1 MGKKQTIGADDIARD
16 LGLQA
21 QVPSSKGDIIA
32 KDLGII
38 DKNLNT
44 ADFNIG
50 EFQRNKEAEAAFDA
64 SINKMMDELPG
75 LNDAE
80 KKTIL
85 DLGKTGQFDKAQI
98 NEIIDTFR
106 GAHPIQQKYV
116 ADDNKTGKTYLTDI
130 NPLEIKKEDVNRDF
144 WGTVEETA
152 QNVPAIIGQKL
163 GQGHYYMKDMGNGI
177 KVPVPLAVGQS
188 AEAGHTVDS
197 IWGSDQEAQDDS
209 RVTDISKKLF
219 NLIPSTVQGILSI
232 GELGQGLT
240 TGKTESAFK
249 VAKQELESYKMATS
263 AEKNKSIIDTEKV
276 KEFSDI
282 FSSDI
287 YDLSPDKILNTAV
300 NAGTSILQLFATRG
314 ALGFAGTSGKIANL
328 GTATAGFTTNL
339 SEPLKAA
346 DDAGIEGR
354 SKYAVAA
361 LYSTI
366 ATAIEMK
373 LGVEAKILNKETQ
386 ALKNDMIKNLIKN
399 NVKIVDGKITK
410 ESVEKLMEETT
421 KKTTS
426 FWAKHGKN
434 ALGEATEEVLQNMTQ
449 NGIQEIHDNLM
460 KDDPESAKYNT
471 KFWSPKALA
480 EYMNSA
486 VSGAIGGTGG
496 SVVIGNK
503 QSESVYNAIEQGP
516 EKVNE
521 LKTDLVSSLKRGKIS
536 QDDFDRANFKI
547 DAYNQYFQATKDRP
561 IPSED
566 KRTIFDLTYQKENLK
581 GSIESLENNN
591 PGGINDGLIANKKKQ
606 VEEITKQVNDIWAK
620 AETANAPKE
629 TPVPHWSEKV
639 AEVSK
644 ETANPS
650 NTITQTLVNKDKV
663 NDALGLSPELNNLA
677 KEFEVEFKT
686 PSMTPE
692 MPNIRIKNGEM
703 IIPTETEVK
712 GKEGTV
718 EKKIVDVRIPAYA
731 IKDQEGNTWIFGH
744 NENASEDKGSSYLV
758 KLNED
763 GSFDDAQEFKFET
776 TKKNEL
782 NMDDLPKVFDTLGIK
797 PIATTK
803 AATEEFEY
811 DEENDP
817 VIHPDEAAFNS
828 AYQSVTSGTNTGT
841 VSANPNGTYKVN
853 IDGRDVNFASTKHIK
868 MENMPEDGVVAIEA
882 GQGEFGETLL
892 VKNPVTGEEIGY
904 LRATPQSKGKI
915 KEDVTSYENEAVVE
929 IPYNLSPEAQTILNA
944 IEKDQDNYELV
955 EDDLGRRY
963 KNKKTGEEYST
974 VSEFVGGKF
983 KGSKGLKETAFG
995 AGRMVGGIVKDFF
1008 NGKIASYN
1016 DYANHI
1022 SRADYDDIINQLME
1036 IKKLADE
1043 KGYSIITKKLIL
1055 ADDKNKIAGSP
1066 EILMV
1071 DKDGNF
1077 YVYDVA
1083 TLKNAKRL
1091 NMKDLLSYKYSE
1103 ASMSNGQRISSQVN
1117 IYADIL
1123 KNKFNVDV
1131 NKVGVIPF
1139 EVDYT
1144 VGTKEKPF
1152 MIDYA
1157 KQNKRVDF
1165 KRKQILK
1172 YGRQEQEKSGGVQ
1185 KDTGQAEGGQKA
1197 KAIRTGTKKQYQKIK
1212 SPAYIKALEFE
1223 ATDPFHIALQY
1234 FINKGNVSPK
1244 AVLRL
1249 FKGDNTEIKNR
1260 VSYLKKDAPDVKEIA
1275 HMLWEQNEG
1284 LKHDTLDY
1292 ENAIEDVIN
1301 RFNSRS
1307 AMADEI
1313 NKTQEVKFS
1322 KDEATIN
1329 EIVAEAEQEGL
1340 DEDFDTYTD
1349 AYEELSDIEAQKII
1363 EDQEAFESWYD
1374 AIRAEEAKKNLD
1386 LPSDIVS
1393 GDEDQFQKESKAKG
1407 DVQKVI
1413 ESLKKANPKLRVYT
1427 DTGLVDKQGNP
1438 AAAKVDKQGNVV
1450 INPNYAGKDTPIH
1463 EVGHILIDAI
1473 GGLNN
1478 LVIRKAVKQLKNT
1491 SLWKEIEARYPEL
1504 SEDMLAKE
1512 VLAEAIGRE
1521 GAGIFETEEQKSSFR
1536 KSMEYIF
1543 DRIKAVFGI
1552 NKNIA
1557 KSLAKE
1563 VLAGRYKVPSEM
1575 KEQFQKNKK
1584 TPKLTREAYY
1594 KQAFPNAVQ
1603 LKTVEN
1609 EIVALEAKLKT
1620 KLTPEEKKEFQRKLD
1635 SAQVTIDKF
1644 EKAFKKYSYDYNKLN
1659 KIKENNGDLSSK
1671 SIEELTEI
1679 YNLIAE
1685 YDPNA
1690 DSSFFNEVKYRI
1702 AHQLAE
1708 QQVEFLEKK
1717 GVNPRASKFEDL
1729 SSKDVLMKSL
1739 GHMSE
1744 AFPEVQQLSKQY
1756 DAQNSKM
1763 SAERQEK
1770 LDKLNELAK
1779 VVAKEEA
1786 SSLGLKFKDFLVGKG
1801 DQFFKWMDAGD
1812 GKFITTAQAKA
1823 LSPAKGAYMEYL
1835 RSILDE
1841 YKDMQENTAAGYD
1854 ENAALRVDKG
1864 FIESFKTS
1872 GIVAAIQKWAGTG
1885 ETLRKVKIKFTDA
1898 SGNTSVK
1905 SLGEIEKIL
1914 QQEGE
1919 KGLISKS
1926 TATTKSVYYNLK
1938 AKKAVNKG
1946 IDDAGNV
1953 IDKGMYSLK
1962 GGKLINKFG
1971 AKRADD
1977 FDYSTNFHAAAVQ
1990 YINDMTWSKYMQPL
2004 IPVVESIEHF
2014 NNVTGL
2020 DRNKKDNL
2028 VKWIKKWKAMH
2039 LYQETQTSPFP
2050 ALDLV
2055 MKNLRHL
2062 TSMAMLAFN
2071 VPAAKMNLAIGE
2083 YNTWRELGTEYW
2095 YKGHKRLLASTK
2107 GGKKKFSTKATN
2119 IIKKYNVVSTDYDE
2133 KPNVSAGKIFDQLA
2147 QGMTRLTEYT
2157 IQGSMFLGQMTTQEW
2172 NDFDSQG
2179 NYTGSNPDIQAKL
2192 ESYKKKV
2199 SDVHGKYSAKDR
2211 RNFELYE
2218 FGKFVGQFKTWVP
2231 DWWKERFGSRYFDE
2245 NGKEHYGNWRAIQYN
2260 GIKQLHKDILTK
2272 EFWTSNDIKHKA
2284 MRTNLKSA
2292 MTFALLLSIR
2302 LSGDD
2307 DRKKKKAGDF
2317 LSQALGNLT
2326 FVFDP
2331 QQAQFVLKN
2340 PVAGMGTALKFVD
2353 ALNSAVKAETYKSKG
2368 KFGDKGDLT
2377 APGKFARITPYNKI
2391 VFNDLFMDEK

>member
-1 MGKKQTIGADDIARD
+1 MGKKESLNPFDYRESNTGQQTSQNPFAYRQSAADVSDFSIGNDAAR
-16 LGLQA
+16 
-21 QVPSSKGDIIA
+21 V
-32 KDLGII
+32 
-38 DKNLNT
+38 
-44 ADFNIG
+44 
-50 EFQRNKEAEAAFDA
+50 EAEKAFDA

-130 NPLEIKKEDVNRDF
+130 NSLEIKKEDVNRDF
-144 WGTVEETA
+144 WGTVEEAA

-163 GQGHYYMKDMGNGI
+163 GQGHYYMKDMGNGT

-219 NLIPSTVQGILSI
+219 NLIPSTVQGILSL

-486 VSGAIGGTGG
+486 ISGAIGGAGG
-496 SVVIGNK
+496 SVAIGNK

-718 EKKIVDVRIPAYA
+718 EEKIVDVKIPAYA

-758 KLNED
+758 KLNDD

-811 DEENDP
+811 DEETDE
-817 VIHPDEAAFNS
+817 VIPEDERIFGIAK
-828 AYQSVTSGTNTGT
+828 QQVDSGINTGT
-841 VSANPNGTYKVN
+841 ITRGEDGSISADVGGMNVKIGGIINEANIPENGNVTLETTEDGNIKVSGPNG
-853 IDGRDVNFASTKHIK
+853 
-868 MENMPEDGVVAIEA
+868 
-882 GQGEFGETLL
+882 
-892 VKNPVTGEEIGY
+892 EIGII
-904 LRATPQSKGKI
+904 TQ
-915 KEDVTSYENEAVVE
+915 KEEAPDNELESDVE
-929 IPYNLSPEAQTILNA
+929 IPTTLTPEAQEVLDA
-944 IEKDQDNYELV
+944 IERDQDNYIV
-955 EDDLGRRY
+955 EKDGSLTKY
-963 KNKKTGEEYST
+963 INKKTGEAYT
-974 VSEFVGGKF
+974 RVSDFVGGKF
-983 KGSKGLKETAFG
+983 RGDKTSKETAFG
-995 AGRMVGGIVKDFF
+995 AGNIVKSIVGDFF
-1008 NGKIASYN
+1008 NGKVKAYETYKDHLSKKDYN
-1016 DYANHI
+1016 KII
-1022 SRADYDDIINQLME
+1022 SQLMDV
-1036 IKKLADE
+1036 KKYADQ
-1043 KGYSIITKKLIL
+1043 KGFAIITKPLVI
-1055 ADDKNKIAGSP
+1055 ADDVNKIAGTP
-1066 EILMV
+1066 EIIMI

-1077 YVYDVA
+1077 YIYDVA
-1083 TLKNAKRL
+1083 TLKAFKNRTV
-1091 NMKDLLSYKYSE
+1091 NELLDFKWDNKSV
-1103 ASMSNGQRISSQVN
+1103 SNKERIASQVN

-1123 KNKFNVDV
+1123 NNKFGIDV

-1139 EVDYT
+1139 KVDYSFP
-1144 VGTKEKPF
+1144 KEGEPF
-1152 MIDYA
+1152 RISNVS
-1157 KQNKRVDF
+1157 QSKRVDF
-1165 KRKQILK
+1165 KRKNIIKDGGKASEDNGISTPKEPSGPVPTNDGKSSKEQKGEGYKNTKTRRGVNPYGPRLK
-1172 YGRQEQEKSGGVQ
+1172 EFKIARDLFSTDPETIVMQFFIDGGKISKEAIANLYKGSKVEVDARGSYSEKDGMS
-1185 KDTGQAEGGQKA
+1185 
-1197 KAIRTGTKKQYQKIK
+1197 IK
-1212 SPAYIKALEFE
+1212 S
-1223 ATDPFHIALQY
+1223 
-1234 FINKGNVSPK
+1234 
-1244 AVLRL
+1244 
-1249 FKGDNTEIKNR
+1249 
-1260 VSYLKKDAPDVKEIA
+1260 IA
-1275 HMLWEQNEG
+1275 HKLWEDQPEG
-1284 LKHDTLDY
+1284 SQSTTQDY
-1292 ENAIEDVIN
+1292 ENAIEEVV
-1301 RFNSRS
+1301 SRYRLITVM
-1307 AMADEI
+1307 AMDIA
-1313 NKTQEVKFS
+1313 KTVNEPVARQERQLMS
-1322 KDEATIN
+1322 IA
-1329 EIVAEAEQEGL
+1329 AEAEQDGL
-1340 DEDFDTYTD
+1340 KSEFDKVSEIIDNLTPEEVERLINNKSLGD
-1349 AYEELSDIEAQKII
+1349 KLYEEKIELPPDIKSDPNA
-1363 EDQEAFESWYD
+1363 
-1374 AIRAEEAKKNLD
+1374 
-1386 LPSDIVS
+1386 
-1393 GDEDQFQKESKAKG
+1393 EDQFQKESKVKG

-1491 SLWKEIEARYPEL
+1491 PLWKEIEAKYPEL

-1536 KSMEYIF
+1536 KAMEYIF

-1603 LKTVEN
+1603 LKTVES
-1609 EIVALEAKLKT
+1609 EIAALEAKLKT

-1635 SAQVTIDKF
+1635 SAQATIDKF

-1659 KIKENNGDLSSK
+1659 KIKESNGDLSNK

-1708 QQVEFLEKK
+1708 QQMEFLEKK

-1779 VVAKEEA
+1779 AVAKEEA
-1786 SSLGLKFKDFLVGKG
+1786 SSLGLKFKDFLIGKG

-1885 ETLRKVKIKFTDA
+1885 EALRKVKIKFTDA

-1905 SLGEIEKIL
+1905 SLSEIEKIL

-1919 KGLISKS
+1919 KGLISKA

-1938 AKKAVNKG
+1938 AKKAINKG

-2071 VPAAKMNLAIGE
+2071 VPAAKMNLVIGE
-2083 YNTWRELGTEYW
+2083 YNTWRELGAKDW
-2095 YKGHKRLLASTK
+2095 AKGHKRLVASTK

-2260 GIKQLHKDILTK
+2260 GIKQLHRDILTK